1 MPDFAFRKYSRS
13 IYTPDVSTDA
23 NFLFIFR
30 DVTFLRISLSL
41 FLLLKYNVG
50 DETSNNRTAIN
61 ESIEINRST
70 ISIWRRSISFPR
82 ERNIFNRETR
92 RDDKKD
98 GEWNDKI
105 FRGNGEYINW
115 TILLGSSSKRNEERQ
130 FQQQVTLVSSLCF
143 FYLFHSYFYHSY
155 IYYTGHSLWRIFR
168 TNVVKR

>member
-82 ERNIFNRETR
+82 EREISLMGKRGGTIKKMGSGTIKYFAGMENI
-92 RDDKKD
+92 
-98 GEWNDKI
+98 
-105 FRGNGEYINW
+105 
-115 TILLGSSSKRNEERQ
+115 
-130 FQQQVTLVSSLCF
+130 
-143 FYLFHSYFYHSY
+143 
-155 IYYTGHSLWRIFR
+155 
-168 TNVVKR
+168 